1 MPRYNPFP
9 MAGQT
14 SRQIKRRALARWVF
28 AALLGIAAPAF
39 SQSSIGFV
47 SLDRILREAPPAQQA
62 QKKLE
67 AQFSSKGQELQKFA
81 EQLKK
86 MQENLEKNSVTMS
99 ESERLKRERE
109 FGEAN
114 REFQRRQREFNE
126 DLAAARKEEFEK
138 VIERA
143 NRAVR
148 QIAEAEKLDVVF
160 QNEQV
165 VWASNRIDITDKVI
179 KALSENRAGK

>member
-1 MPRYNPFP
+1 

-14 SRQIKRRALARWVF
+14 SKSKRHALAGGIF
-28 AALLGIAAPAF
+28 AALLGIAGPAF
-39 SQSSIGFV
+39 SQSGIGFV
-47 SLDRILREAPPAQQA
+47 SLERILREAPAAQLA

-67 AQFSSKGQELQKFA
+67 QEFSGRGQELSKQA

-86 MQENLEKNSVTMS
+86 MQENLEKNAVTMS
-99 ESERLKRERE
+99 ESDRLKRERE
-109 FGEAN
+109 FAEAN
-114 REFQRRQREFNE
+114 REFQRKQREFNE
-126 DLAAARKEEFEK
+126 DLAQRRKEEFER

-179 KALSENRAGK
+179 KALAENRAGK

>member
-1 MPRYNPFP
+1 
-9 MAGQT
+9 MAGLT
-14 SRQIKRRALARWVF
+14 ENSKRRILAGCAF
-28 AALLGIAAPAF
+28 GALLGTALPAF
-39 SQSSIGFV
+39 CQSGIGFV
-47 SLDRILREAPPAQQA
+47 SLDRILREAPAAQAA

-67 AQFSSKGQELQKFA
+67 KEFSQRGQELSKQA

-86 MQENLEKNSVTMS
+86 MQESIEKNSVTMS

-109 FGEAN
+109 FAEAN
-114 REFQRRQREFNE
+114 RDFQRRQREFNE
-126 DLAAARKEEFEK
+126 DLTVRRKEEFER
-138 VIERA
+138 VIESA

-179 KALSENRAGK
+179 KVLSDARAGAK

>member
-1 MPRYNPFP
+1 
-9 MAGQT
+9 MAHLA
-14 SRQIKRRALARWVF
+14 RRSLSGWTFIALLATAPPALA
-28 AALLGIAAPAF
+28 
-39 SQSSIGFV
+39 QTSIGFV
-47 SLDRILREAPPAQQA
+47 SLERILREAPAAQQA

-67 AQFSSKGQELQKFA
+67 LEFSPRAQELAKQA

-86 MQENLEKNSVTMS
+86 MQENLEKNAVTMP
-99 ESERLKRERE
+99 ESERQKRERE

-114 REFQRRQREFNE
+114 REFQRKQREFNE
-126 DLAAARKEEFEK
+126 DLALKRKEEFER
-138 VIERA
+138 VVEGA

-165 VWASNRIDITDKVI
+165 VWASHRIDITDKVI
-179 KALSENRAGK
+179 KALNEARTGGK

>member
-1 MPRYNPFP
+1 MAAP
-9 MAGQT
+9 MAK
-14 SRQIKRRALARWVF
+14 SKRYALAGCIL
-28 AALLGIAAPAF
+28 AALLGTAGPAF
-39 SQSSIGFV
+39 PQSSVGFV
-47 SLDRILREAPPAQQA
+47 SLDRILREAPAAQQA

-67 AQFSSKGQELQKFA
+67 QEFSPRGQELQKLSD
-81 EQLKK
+81 QLKK
-86 MQENLEKNSVTMS
+86 MQESLEKNAVTMS
-99 ESERLKRERE
+99 ESDRLKRERE
-109 FGEAN
+109 FGDAN
-114 REFQRRQREFNE
+114 REFQRKQREFNE
-126 DLAAARKEEFEK
+126 DLAARRKEEFER

-179 KALSENRAGK
+179 KALAENRAGK

>member
-1 MPRYNPFP
+1 MPSLEGR
-9 MAGQT
+9 
-14 SRQIKRRALARWVF
+14 SLVRWTL
-28 AALLGIAAPAF
+28 AALIGIAGPALG
-39 SQSSIGFV
+39 QVAIGFV
-47 SLDRILREAPPAQQA
+47 SLDRILREAPAAQEA

-67 AQFSSKGQELQKFA
+67 KEFSRRGQELSKIA
-81 EQLKK
+81 DQLKQ
-86 MQENLEKNSVTMS
+86 MQESLEKNAVTMS
-99 ESERLKRERE
+99 ESERQRRERE
-109 FGEAN
+109 LSDAN
-114 REFQRRQREFNE
+114 RDFQRRQREFNE
-126 DLAAARKEEFEK
+126 DLGQRRKEEFEK

-179 KALSENRAGK
+179 KALDDARAGK